1 MIRRFQIED
10 LIYQDTSG
18 VTFRALDAETG
29 SSVALRRFFPFGP
42 EGGGL
47 QPDEQTAY
55 NIALERLAGISHPSL
70 RAVVAGGCDPVDGIP
85 FIATEWVEGDPLHL
99 VMNDEPVPAESAA
112 KLVTQALEVCELLS
126 HVLAEESVWI
136 DTEVSSIV
144 VGTPKSGREFTFWIS
159 PLKWLGG
166 GGESRGLKSI
176 VTLTEELMGW
186 QGLSVN
192 DQAGR
197 GLGIWL
203 KWLRSAA
210 ETTTLKEARDS
221 LAAAIGVE
229 PPPPVKTVI
238 ASATRP
244 VTRVPRPVS
253 PAKKRKSKAPVFTAL
268 TLLCVIAGGAG
279 WWWVNRDTSSILEAE
294 MADVS
299 KAAHVPAPKEEDK
312 PAKETAG
319 EPDLPATPEAVPSE
333 PAKTPEPASSGEK
346 RERSLADVQRSINE
360 HSATVASASE
370 KSAKSIE
377 IQKAEL
383 GKNGGVYV
391 PSLRDLLF
399 EQDGKQVELEG
410 KLQSFEYSNSKKSL
424 YLVFDGDDGKEW
436 NLARGTITLRDA
448 SANLKEDALKPLVG
462 KTIKLKGVVDVQRAS
477 GKSRPL
483 IVIKE
488 RSAITETP

>member
-18 VTFRALDAETG
+18 VTFRALDTETG
-29 SSVALRRFFPFGP
+29 AAVALRRFFPFGP

-70 RAVVAGGCDPVDGIP
+70 RSVVAGGCDPVDGIP
-85 FIATEWVEGDPLHL
+85 YIATEWVDGDPLHL
-99 VMNDEPVPAESAA
+99 VMNDEPVSAESAA

-136 DTEVSSIV
+136 DTEITSIV

-176 VTLTEELMGW
+176 VQLTEEVMGW
-186 QGLSVN
+186 QGQAPN
-192 DQAGR
+192 DQAGK

-203 KWLRSAA
+203 KWLRLAA
-210 ETTTLKEARDS
+210 ETTTLKEARES

-229 PPPPVKTVI
+229 PPPPVKAVV

-244 VTRVPRPVS
+244 MTRTAKSVRPV
-253 PAKKRKSKAPVFTAL
+253 KKRKSKAPVFSVL
-268 TLLCVIAGGAG
+268 ILLCVVAGGVG
-279 WWWVNRDTSSILEAE
+279 WWWVNRDTSLLDAE
-294 MADVS
+294 LADVS
-299 KAAHVPAPKEEDK
+299 HVSKPSPAEEETK
-312 PAKETAG
+312 PAKETKVKDSD
-319 EPDLPATPEAVPSE
+319 EPPVPEAVPSE
-333 PAKTPEPASSGEK
+333 PVKSPEPGSS
-346 RERSLADVQRSINE
+346 RERNLEEVQRSINE
-360 HSATVASASE
+360 YSSDVASASE
-370 KSAKSIE
+370 RNAETIE
-377 IQKAEL
+377 KQKAEL
-383 GKNGGVYV
+383 AKNSGVYV
-391 PSLRDLLF
+391 PALRDLLF

-436 NLARGTITLRDA
+436 NLARGTIALRDA
-448 SANLKEDALKPLVG
+448 PADLKEDALKPLLG
-462 KTIKLKGVVDVQRAS
+462 KAIKLKGMVDIQRAS

-483 IVIKE
+483 IEIKS
-488 RSAITETP
+488 RASITEVP